1 VEGDPGYIRGQVSR
15 AVVTVVATQALSILL
30 VSLLV
35 LVLFYRAAVRRI
47 LALTEFTASLSPDS
61 LDVPLEK
68 GPGTGPGPCDELDD
82 LAVSVD
88 TMRETLS
95 QAFARRKAVEEE
107 LLNHR
112 QNLEVVVEERTLSL
126 KAANERLRI
135 EIEERGAMEKEREQ
149 LITDLRLAL
158 GEVKKLSGLLPICS
172 HCKKIRDDQGYW
184 KQLESY
190 IEEHSEAAFSHGI
203 CHECLRR
210 YYPGIVVDGLHE
222 PPGS

>member
-1 VEGDPGYIRGQVSR
+1 
-15 AVVTVVATQALSILL
+15 
-30 VSLLV
+30 
-35 LVLFYRAAVRRI
+35 
-47 LALTEFTASLSPDS
+47 
-61 LDVPLEK
+61 
-68 GPGTGPGPCDELDD
+68 
-82 LAVSVD
+82 
-88 TMRETLS
+88 MRETLS

-135 EIEERGAMEKEREQ
+135 EIEERGVMEKEREK
-149 LITDLRLAL
+149 LIADLRLAL

-210 YYPGIVVDGLHE
+210 YYPGIVVKGLHE